1 MEQIKTSLTL
11 EEAAQANADGWLIPT
26 VGALKGSFKKGAE
39 WQKEQDKYISVSDQ
53 LPEIGEFILIA
64 NTEGAVLVGR
74 LMKNG
79 WFAYFADGEKDMG
92 ELTATHWRKLPIP
105 PNQ

>member
-39 WQKEQDKYISVSDQ
+39 WQKEQDKELIDALKQ
-53 LPEIGEFILIA
+53 IAAWPGNLPDELYTSKTGA
-64 NTEGAVLVGR
+64 NDAALRGSMIVAMRT
-74 LMKNG
+74 
-79 WFAYFADGEKDMG
+79 FANNA
-92 ELTATHWRKLPIP
+92 LNKL
-105 PNQ
+105 NL